1 MKVDI
6 ERITGYLLEIK
17 NRVKEI
23 EELLSSH
30 SDEDLLKNKWLIKGL
45 KYSLVEIAEAIANT
59 LTHIL
64 AKDRGVMV
72 SGYIDTV
79 IKSKENRIISED
91 LYNKIKPFMDFR
103 NSLIHRYWVISDNK
117 LLELTRK
124 NYKDFENFIR
134 EIENYIKSI
143 KN

>member
-1 MKVDI
+1 MA
-6 ERITGYLLEIK
+6 Y
-17 NRVKEI
+17 
-23 EELLSSH
+23 
-30 SDEDLLKNKWLIKGL
+30 KGL

-79 IKSKENRIISED
+79 IKPKENRIISEN

-103 NSLIHRYWVISDNK
+103 NSLIHRYWVISDDK